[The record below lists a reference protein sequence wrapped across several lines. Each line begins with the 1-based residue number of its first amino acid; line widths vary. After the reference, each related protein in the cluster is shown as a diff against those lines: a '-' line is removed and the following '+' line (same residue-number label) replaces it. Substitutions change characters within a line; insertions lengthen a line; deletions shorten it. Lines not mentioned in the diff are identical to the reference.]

1 MSSPSSSLR
10 EFVKLAAMDGATIL
24 VVEDD
29 ISAREACRI
38 LLEDAG
44 YGVEVAAGGEEAME
58 RLDGRDE
65 IDLVLTDLRM
75 PGVSGLDLLDHA
87 HRFYPELPVAMMTAH
102 GSARQEQ
109 EAFARGVRA
118 FIPKP
123 FTEEELLAAV
133 EQVLDR
139 RRLQTENQQLRQRI
153 EEGETRHGILGKSE
167 SIRAVLDRVDKAAAA
182 DCTVLV
188 TGESGTG
195 KELVARAIHRASR
208 RCDAPFVALNC
219 GAVPETL
226 LESQLFGYMRGAFT
240 GADKDRAGL
249 LAAAEGGTLFLDEIG
264 DLASSLQVKLLR
276 VLQEREY
283 TPLGC
288 HTPQHV
294 DVRVITATH
303 RNLRDRVAAG
313 DFREDLYYR
322 LEILPIHIPPLRERA
337 SDIPLLV
344 DHFLVQAREEAGRP
358 ELRLAKG
365 ALGRMVEHPWAGNVR
380 ELINAL
386 TRAAVLSDSD
396 EIDPIPAGRP
406 SLTDLL
412 PEEAVPTGETPTLAE
427 VLGEAE
433 KAYIVEVLERCDG
446 NQVRTADLLG
456 ISRRTLY
463 NKIQQHG
470 IRKQFR
476 AG

>member
-1 MSSPSSSLR
+1 
-10 EFVKLAAMDGATIL
+10 MDTATIL

-29 ISAREACRI
+29 VSAREACRI
-38 LLEDAG
+38 LLEDAD
-44 YGVEVAAGGEEAME
+44 YRVEVAAGGEEAIE
-58 RLDGRDE
+58 LLDGRGRV
-65 IDLVLTDLRM
+65 DLVLTDLRM
-75 PGVSGLDLLDHA
+75 PGVSGLDLLDHVRS
-87 HRFYPELPVAMMTAH
+87 HHPDLPVAMMTAH
-102 GSARQEQ
+102 GSTRQEQ

-133 EQVLDR
+133 EQVLHR
-139 RRLQTENQQLRQRI
+139 RRLEEENQQLRRRL
-153 EEGETRHGILGKSE
+153 EEGDRGHGIVGKSE
-167 SIRAVLDRVDKAAAA
+167 AIRAVLDRVDKAAAA
-182 DCTVLV
+182 DCTVLI

-208 RCDAPFVALNC
+208 RRDAPLVALNC

-226 LESQLFGYMRGAFT
+226 LESQLFGYTRGAFT
-240 GADKDRAGL
+240 GADQDRAGL

-264 DLASSLQVKLLR
+264 DLAPALQVKLLR

-283 TPLGC
+283 TPLGSQV
-288 HTPQHV
+288 PQRV

-303 RNLRDRVAAG
+303 RNLRDEVAAG
-313 DFREDLYYR
+313 TFREDLYYR
-322 LEILPIHIPPLRERA
+322 LEILPIHVPPLRERA
-337 SDIPLLV
+337 VDIPLLV
-344 DHFLVQAREEAGRP
+344 DHFLAQAREEAGRP
-358 ELRLAKG
+358 GLRLAKG
-365 ALGRMVEHPWAGNVR
+365 ALGRMVEHPWPGNVR
-380 ELINAL
+380 ELANAI

-396 EIDPIPAGRP
+396 AIDPVPAGRP

-412 PEEAVPTGETPTLAE
+412 PEESLPGTRPPTLAE
-427 VLGEAE
+427 VLAEAE

-446 NQVRTADLLG
+446 NQVRTAELLG

>member
-1 MSSPSSSLR
+1 
-10 EFVKLAAMDGATIL
+10 MDAATIL

-29 ISAREACRI
+29 SSAREACRI

-44 YGVEVAAGGEEAME
+44 YQVEVAGGGEAAME
-58 RLDGRDE
+58 RLGGHHD
-65 IDLVLTDLRM
+65 IALVLTDLRM
-75 PGVSGLDLLDHA
+75 PGVSGLDLLDYA
-87 HRFYPELPVAMMTAH
+87 HRYYPDLPVAMMTAH

-133 EQVLDR
+133 EQALDR
-139 RRLQTENQQLRQRI
+139 RRLLAENEQLRQRI
-153 EEGETRHGILGKSE
+153 EAGETRHGILGKSE
-167 SIRAVLDRVDKAAAA
+167 AIGAVLDRVDKAAAT

-208 RCDAPFVALNC
+208 RSKAPFVAINC

-226 LESQLFGYMRGAFT
+226 LESQLFGYLRGAFT
-240 GADKDRAGL
+240 GADQDRAGL

-264 DLASSLQVKLLR
+264 DLAPSLQVKLLR

-283 TPLGC
+283 TPLGSQ
-288 HTPQHV
+288 TARRV

-303 RNLRDRVAAG
+303 RNLRDQVAAG
-313 DFREDLYYR
+313 AFREDLYYR

-344 DHFLVQAREEAGRP
+344 DHFLAQAREEARRP
-358 ELRLAKG
+358 ELHLAKG
-365 ALGRMVEHPWAGNVR
+365 ALGRMVNHPWPGNVR
-380 ELINAL
+380 ELANAL

-396 EIDPIPAGRP
+396 AIDPIPAGRP
-406 SLTDLL
+406 SLADLL
-412 PEEAVPTGETPTLAE
+412 PEEALPAGKTATLAD
-427 VLGEAE
+427 VLAQAE
-433 KAYIVEVLERCDG
+433 KAYIVEVLEQCEG
-446 NQVRTADLLG
+446 NQVRAAELLG
-456 ISRRTLY
+456 VSRRTLY
-463 NKIQQHG
+463 NKIQQHN

-476 AG
+476 AE